1 MYKTLISGLLLL
13 ACTTIQAQDSATSF
27 KSTEVTEGIYLLE
40 GADGFG
46 GGNISLLVGDDKIVL
61 IDDAMVPTAPAL
73 LSAALEVAGRP
84 IDFVINT
91 HLHGDH
97 VGGNA
102 LLSDDGAIVFA
113 HHNIRKRLAE
123 DPTDAGGP
131 AGLPVVTFSD
141 EITFHVNGMTAHA
154 FYVENA
160 HTDGDAAIHF
170 VEANTI
176 HAGDVMFNKL
186 FPFID
191 IDNGGSIDGYIAGQE
206 LLLSMADDKTII
218 IPGHG
223 ALASKADLRENLDVL
238 IDCKARVAKLVADG
252 KSIEEVLEINP
263 LADYHDTY
271 NWGFITTERMTRTLY
286 RGLSGQ
292 E

>member
-1 MYKTLISGLLLL
+1 MSKTLIAGLLLF
-13 ACTTIQAQDSATSF
+13 ACAATQAQDTATSF
-27 KSTEVTEGIYLLE
+27 KSTEVASGIYMLE

-73 LSAALEVAGRP
+73 LEAALEVAGRP

-97 VGGNA
+97 TGGNA
-102 LLSDDGAIVFA
+102 LLSEDGAVVFA
-113 HHNIRKRLAE
+113 HDNIRKRLLA

-131 AGLPVVTFSD
+131 AGLPVVTFS
-141 EITFHVNGMTAHA
+141 EELSFHVNGMTAHA
-154 FYVENA
+154 FHLERA

-170 VEANTI
+170 VEANVI

-186 FPFID
+186 FPYID
-191 IDNGGSIDGYIAGQE
+191 LDNGGSVDGYIAGQE
-206 LLLSMADDKTII
+206 RLYSMADENTVL

-238 IDCKARVAKLVADG
+238 IDCKARVAKLVAEG
-252 KSIEEVLEINP
+252 KSIDEVLEINP

-271 NWGFITTERMTRTLY
+271 NWSFITTERMTRTLY
-286 RGLSGQ
+286 RGVSGQ

>member
-1 MYKTLISGLLLL
+1 MKKSLSMGLLLL
-13 ACTTIQAQDSATSF
+13 ACATAQAQNTVTSF
-27 KSTEVTEGIYLLE
+27 KSTEVVPGIYMLE

-61 IDDAMVPTAPAL
+61 IDDAMLPTAPL
-73 LSAALEVAGRP
+73 LLEAALEVAGRP

-97 VGGNA
+97 TGGNA
-102 LLSDDGAIVFA
+102 LLSEDGAIVFA
-113 HHNIRKRLAE
+113 HDNIRKRLAE

-131 AGLPVVTFSD
+131 AGLPVVTFS
-141 EITFHVNGMTAHA
+141 EELSFHVNGMTAHA
-154 FYVENA
+154 FHIEHA

-170 VEANTI
+170 VEANVI

-186 FPFID
+186 FPYID

-206 LLLSMADDKTII
+206 RLHSMADEKTII

-238 IDCKARVAKLVADG
+238 IDCKARVASLVADG

-286 RGLSGQ
+286 RGLSDQ